1 MRKKV
6 LKLAACTLVLAMA
19 LSLGACSADS
29 KDKDDK
35 KTTADDRKTNNDTD
49 DNDADDSSTSG
60 KFETMDE
67 YVASEQVQSEMET
80 LKASLEGQGM
90 SIDMRGEGN
99 KLIYSYKYDTL
110 VKQDGMAETL
120 ESEAA
125 KKESTFVQ
133 TAKLMKTVVS
143 VDNPTVV
150 IEYIDANGEMIFTK
164 EYPAD

>member
-19 LSLGACSADS
+19 LSLGACSSDS
-29 KDKDDK
+29 KDKDSDK
-35 KTTADDRKTNNDTD
+35 KTTVEDKNTDNNDTD
-49 DNDADDSSTSG
+49 DSSSSG

-67 YVASEQVQSEMET
+67 YVASDQVQSEMET

-110 VKQDGMAETL
+110 VKEEGMEETL

-125 KKESTFVQ
+125 KQESTFIQ